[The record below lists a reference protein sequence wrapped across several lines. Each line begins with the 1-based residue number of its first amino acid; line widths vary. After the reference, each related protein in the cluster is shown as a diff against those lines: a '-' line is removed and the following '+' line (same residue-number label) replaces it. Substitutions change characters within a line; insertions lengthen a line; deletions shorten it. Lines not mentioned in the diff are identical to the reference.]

1 MLEAY
6 YISHLLQ
13 VKENSCGW
21 VMNLGAEFQIFLI
34 FMAVAIVAFDSFQQI
49 YSQQQRGTM
58 DLIGSVGAK
67 F

>member
-1 MLEAY
+1 
-6 YISHLLQ
+6 
-13 VKENSCGW
+13 
-21 VMNLGAEFQIFLI
+21 MNLGAECQHFLI

-49 YSQQQRGTM
+49 YSQQQRRTM